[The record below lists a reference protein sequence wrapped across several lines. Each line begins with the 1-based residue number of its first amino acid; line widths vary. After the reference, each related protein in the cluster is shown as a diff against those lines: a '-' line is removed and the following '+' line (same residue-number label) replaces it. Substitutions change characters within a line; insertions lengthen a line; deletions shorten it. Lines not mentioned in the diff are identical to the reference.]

1 MRARRAGARARSK
14 GGRSN
19 AVAAAGQKNAASFF
33 AKTKTNPDPPRG
45 KKNRETRD
53 DGSRRGDLAAD
64 ADDDDDHDDDDD
76 EAIAVPS
83 FVDDDREGDD
93 DRATRRKKNGSS
105 RAQSPAV
112 EKKVDSAAETYVAA
126 RSDAEVD
133 ALASSLETAVHALV
147 ARCGGD
153 HDSTTCLETLDAA
166 AEMLGDQACAFVLDD
181 ALEWTQRLMLR
192 GLELCG
198 ASAAHATFWKPRF
211 DDAKTRVDETVRRE
225 HDGAVLVLRKS
236 FFSPR

>member
-1 MRARRAGARARSK
+1 MRARRAGGRARSK

-33 AKTKTNPDPPRG
+33 AKTKTNPEPDPPREL
-45 KKNRETRD
+45 KNRATRD
-53 DGSRRGDLAAD
+53 DGTRRVVAAD
-64 ADDDDDHDDDDD
+64 ADDDDDDDDDD
-76 EAIAVPS
+76 EAMAVPS

-93 DRATRRKKNGSS
+93 D
-105 RAQSPAV
+105 
-112 EKKVDSAAETYVAA
+112 SAAEIYVAA

-133 ALASSLETAVHALV
+133 ALAASLETAVHALV
-147 ARCGGD
+147 AKLCGGD
-153 HDSTTCLETLDAA
+153 HDSRVLGFETLDAA

-198 ASAAHATFWKPRF
+198 ASAAHKTFWKPRF
-211 DDAKTRVDETVRRE
+211 ETAKTRVDETVRRE
-225 HDGAVLVLRKS
+225 HDGAVLVLRK
-236 FFSPR
+236 